1 MNRYPLVENRTGKLL
16 FDLFLFAILYLTR
29 NSMASTVILGVN
41 QAQFVSLGLI
51 CSAGLLFLLR
61 NWRQWKQILL
71 DKRMIVIAVSTVA
84 LLIPMV
90 LKRDWQM
97 MYLSVL
103 LCLYFAVFLTFF
115 ISYRDVAKYYVIFL
129 TVIGA
134 YSILATYV
142 LRMIPDNGIYIID
155 VIWNDRDIN
164 FFNFGL
170 SFVSGLYV
178 KNRNF
183 GIFRE
188 PGVYQYFILLALYL
202 NNYAADWKK
211 QRSMWLV
218 NGILALTMLTTFAT
232 GGVVELAL
240 LAVVV
245 FFDKK
250 LYRNKRALIL
260 VLVLIL
266 VMAVALGVIIAQK
279 GMLYWELYGMVISKF
294 APNEDSSSERLDAIF
309 TDLDF
314 FLKNPLVGARISEVL
329 HSVENNTT
337 STMLMFAMFGILGG
351 VLHTVSWV
359 ALVWEKERKI
369 WVNLALL
376 VIVFMSFNTQNLIA
390 DMFFWLFPMM
400 ALTERTV
407 PLLKKKE

>member
-16 FDLFLFAILYLTR
+16 FGLFLFAILYLTR

-51 CSAGLLFLLR
+51 CIAGSLFLLR

-294 APNEDSSSERLDAIF
+294 SPNEDSSSERLDAIF